1 MTDVKNYIQID
12 LFSLTVSTFNI
23 MLKSTTPLKCM
34 PLHGH
39 VELSQGTY
47 LETEN
52 KRGKANLQELPR
64 LRSAEEEVA
73 VG

>member
-1 MTDVKNYIQID
+1 
-12 LFSLTVSTFNI
+12 